1 MLLNKKCCSEPH
13 IGKRLSNFVIEWSA
27 RNVSIHLFSVF
38 TQKKKKKTNNAKKSD
53 RLVLTIT
60 NIISLLMP
68 NHSFWWSHPSGGII
82 SLSQCLT
89 WRWAHSWIPHH
100 CLRRKKIINNL
111 RERLRT
117 ISPKTTFPP
126 CPSMSYY
133 KWVKSG
139 TILILLYCFVKGMTW
154 SSDPMY

>member
-1 MLLNKKCCSEPH
+1 
-13 IGKRLSNFVIEWSA
+13 
-27 RNVSIHLFSVF
+27 
-38 TQKKKKKTNNAKKSD
+38 
-53 RLVLTIT
+53 
-60 NIISLLMP
+60 MP

-154 SSDPMY
+154 VQWSYVLDLSLSLNYQIGVGALSFAIWVRMLLHVNVPKWTYTFLNLSFKIYINTYYFLYMIRF